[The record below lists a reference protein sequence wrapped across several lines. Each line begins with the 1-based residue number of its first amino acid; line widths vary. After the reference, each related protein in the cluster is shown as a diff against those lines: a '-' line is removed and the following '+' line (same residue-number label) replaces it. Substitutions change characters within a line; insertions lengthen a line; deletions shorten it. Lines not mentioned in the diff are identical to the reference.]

1 MNNYR
6 KKSLYLFLVPMVLVL
21 ILMVLYPFLANFCY
35 SFMDYKLIQ
44 PERPFVFLD
53 NYISIFKSEDFLGL
67 LGRTM
72 IWSVGN
78 IILILI
84 LGISTAMLLDSD
96 IKGKLLLQTVLLIP
110 WVIPEVVTGY
120 TWKWMMASDYGI
132 LNRILM
138 DLGII
143 GPDFSWFRDGRMAM
157 LAVIMA
163 NVWRSFPFVAV
174 MVYAKKKSMPK
185 DRVEA
190 AVIDGANA
198 FQIFRYITLP
208 YLKTVI
214 VSVITL
220 VFIWAFSAFG
230 IIYAMT
236 DGGPLGATTIF
247 PIYIHKKG
255 MSNFDFGIT
264 AAMSV
269 LMMIC
274 LVMIYG
280 VKSLP
285 NGIRKL
291 LRKGKEV

>member
-1 MNNYR
+1 MNKFRN
-6 KKSLYLFLVPMVLVL
+6 KSLYLFLLPMILVL
-21 ILMVLYPFLANFCY
+21 ILMVLYPFVANLCY

-44 PERPFVFLD
+44 PDRPFVFLD
-53 NYISIFKSEDFLGL
+53 NYIKIFKSEDFTGL
-67 LGRTM
+67 LSKTL
-72 IWSVGN
+72 IWSAGN
-78 IILILI
+78 IIFILL
-84 LGISTAMLLDSD
+84 LGVSTAMLLDSD

-132 LNRILM
+132 LNRILL

-143 GPDFSWFRDGRMAM
+143 GPDFSWFRDGKMAM
-157 LAVIMA
+157 VAVIMA

-174 MVYAKKKSMPK
+174 MVYAKKRSMPK
-185 DRVEA
+185 DWVEA
-190 AVIDGANA
+190 ALIDGANSG
-198 FQIFRYITLP
+198 QIFWYITLP

-214 VSVITL
+214 ISVITL

-255 MSNFDFGIT
+255 MANFDFGIT

-274 LVMIYG
+274 LVTIYG
-280 VKSLP
+280 AKYVP
-285 NGIRKL
+285 AGIRKL
-291 LRKGKEV
+291 FHMDKEV